1 VPDDVDEV
9 SFVVA
14 QLALLATATT
24 AVYHPCI
31 TRAAGDGAQQ
41 HADRGE
47 ADMVEPNGPELAK
60 NPAYRPATEKALET
74 GLFLWSR
81 FVGREPVR

>member
-1 VPDDVDEV
+1 LAISVATTVVLDDVDEV

-31 TRAAGDGAQQ
+31 TRAACDGAQQ

-47 ADMVEPNGPELAK
+47 TGMVEPNGPELAK
-60 NPAYRPATEKALET
+60 NPA
-74 GLFLWSR
+74 
-81 FVGREPVR
+81 